1 MKAVLQ
7 DKNTGH
13 ACGGERSIIVGGE
26 DVGGEDSGGG
36 PLSLSLNVRWYEQI
50 LCFFSKY
57 YHTLLYPR
65 VLPYSLACTL

>member
-36 PLSLSLNVRWYEQI
+36 PLSLNLIAR
-50 LCFFSKY
+50 CFV
-57 YHTLLYPR
+57 LLYHSTIR
-65 VLPYSLACTL
+65 YAV

>member
-1 MKAVLQ
+1 MKAVLE

-36 PLSLSLNVRWYEQI
+36 PLSLSLNRAGSQSRLMTFCEMGI
-50 LCFFSKY
+50 FS
-57 YHTLLYPR
+57 R
-65 VLPYSLACTL
+65 IR

>member
-36 PLSLSLNVRWYEQI
+36 PLSLSLI
-50 LCFFSKY
+50 LKVWKSQ
-57 YHTLLYPR
+57 
-65 VLPYSLACTL
+65 VSSLVSSY

>member
-36 PLSLSLNVRWYEQI
+36 PLSLSLDAVVFDKNPHR
-50 LCFFSKY
+50 
-57 YHTLLYPR
+57 H
-65 VLPYSLACTL
+65 

>member
-1 MKAVLQ
+1 MKAVLE

-36 PLSLSLNVRWYEQI
+36 PLSLSLIGSDN
-50 LCFFSKY
+50 LG
-57 YHTLLYPR
+57 LLARPLDWGNY
-65 VLPYSLACTL
+65 